1 MKAKFL
7 MGVAVC
13 LLMTACD
20 GYVSYM
26 YPKEDEVC
34 SKQITFNV
42 SGDWQLTD
50 EPYAATRAAVAGS
63 GMTDVW
69 VLDYDPAGNLLQTVH
84 QSASDADFGAPTLNL
99 NYGTHWLYFVTSQG
113 ENPTL
118 NTSNHTLS
126 FDKVKDTFW
135 KSVQVVV
142 NSGTATN
149 QSVTMDRIVTQLVIK
164 PTDQVPNDLK
174 TVDIQLSKWYNS
186 IDYLSGDPTTAITDI
201 VRSMTITSN
210 YLGTTGTMYFIL
222 RGFCPTSDFTTN
234 VSVTAKDAD
243 ANTIGFA
250 SITNAPMKRNRTS
263 RYTGTLFGNSNA
275 FSLNIDESWL
285 SDYEG
290 TW

>member
-1 MKAKFL
+1 MKSKFL

-13 LLMTACD
+13 LVMTACD

-42 SGDWQLTD
+42 SGDWELTD

-63 GMTDVW
+63 SMTDLW
-69 VLDYDPAGNLLQTVH
+69 VMDYDPAYNLLQTVH
-84 QSASDADFGAPTLNL
+84 QSASDADFGAPTIHL

-118 NTSNHTLS
+118 NTNNHTLS
-126 FDKVKDTFW
+126 FEKVKDTFW
-135 KSVQVVV
+135 KSVQVNVD
-142 NSGTATN
+142 NGTATN
-149 QSVTMDRIVTQLVIK
+149 QSVTMDRIVTNLVVK

-174 TVDIQLSKWYNS
+174 TVDIQLSKWYDS
-186 IDYLSGDPTTAITDI
+186 IDYLSGDPTNANTDL
-201 VRSMTITSN
+201 VRSFNIANS
-210 YLGTTGTMYFIL
+210 YLGTTGTIYFII
-222 RGFCPTSDFTTN
+222 RGFAGADFTTN
-234 VSVTAKDAD
+234 VSVTAKDANN
-243 ANTIGFA
+243 ATIGFA
-250 SITNAPMKRNRTS
+250 SIANAPMKRNRTS
-263 RYTGTLFGNSNA
+263 RYTGTLFGNNNA
-275 FSLNIDESWL
+275 FSLNIDETWL